1 MQIEPNN
8 GRVER
13 VEEGNWKKKRRTQ
26 EAWTTSK
33 AIIHTVDKSGMKS
46 QSVTP
51 SLIILTHHTAH
62 RLWESR
68 RTDFLLTWCSAH
80 FSEPLCDVRV
90 HVCDHSSPRDF
101 RACLGNTLLRAINHR
116 PLTILNCSQACLLVQ
131 KQQNFHWQKYL
142 LNKRLRY
149 GSIWGLR
156 KAEALCPYSPSWI
169 VTQSYLHQERATCE
183 QQTWSIAGLYPE
195 CL

>member
-13 VEEGNWKKKRRTQ
+13 VEEGNWKKKKNTGSLDNFQGHYSHCGQKWNEKSIR
-26 EAWTTSK
+26 
-33 AIIHTVDKSGMKS
+33 HT
-46 QSVTP
+46 
-51 SLIILTHHTAH
+51 LTHH
-62 RLWESR
+62 SN
-68 RTDFLLTWCSAH
+68 S
-80 FSEPLCDVRV
+80 S
-90 HVCDHSSPRDF
+90 HSSQAVREPKNRLSLDLVLSSLLWTIMW
-101 RACLGNTLLRAINHR
+101 RTCTCVWSQLTDRLQSLLRKHTSPRHKSPATDDPELQPSVLIGAKAEH
-116 PLTILNCSQACLLVQ
+116 
-131 KQQNFHWQKYL
+131 FHWQKYW